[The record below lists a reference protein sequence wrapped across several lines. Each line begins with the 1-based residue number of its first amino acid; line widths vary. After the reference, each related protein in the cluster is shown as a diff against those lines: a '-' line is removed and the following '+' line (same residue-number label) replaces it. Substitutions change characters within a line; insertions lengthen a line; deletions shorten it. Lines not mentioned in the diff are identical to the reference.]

1 MPFFSPKNWRK
12 SQKKVIITLTYR
24 QATFATFVLV
34 DSSHVLDAEKAFVS
48 LALFN
53 ILRFPLRMLP
63 GIVSSL
69 VSAWI
74 SKYFRQNL
82 ATLTQ
87 I

>member
-1 MPFFSPKNWRK
+1 
-12 SQKKVIITLTYR
+12 
-24 QATFATFVLV
+24 
-34 DSSHVLDAEKAFVS
+34 VLDAEKAFVS